1 MAKTRMILKKREK
14 KDKQCKIK
22 RQIMNKEKVNN
33 GGLSVANSVFG
44 SGPPPPDV
52 GSRAGALKI
61 LGIWLK

>member
-1 MAKTRMILKKREK
+1 
-14 KDKQCKIK
+14 
-22 RQIMNKEKVNN
+22 MNKEKVNN

-44 SGPPPPDV
+44 SGPSPPDV